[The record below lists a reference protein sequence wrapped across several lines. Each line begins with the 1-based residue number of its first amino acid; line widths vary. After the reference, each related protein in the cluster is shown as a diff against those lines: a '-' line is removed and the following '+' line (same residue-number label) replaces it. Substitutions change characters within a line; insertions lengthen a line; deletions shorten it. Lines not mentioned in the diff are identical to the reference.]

1 MALIRCPECGREI
14 SDLSSACVHCGYPLS
29 QLPDDAPACSL
40 VLLDA
45 QPGEKMV
52 LQNLCRD
59 FHMSQA
65 EAEQCA
71 ANLPAVLLKGVPA
84 AKAYEAARNSFSGCG
99 LVKVVRD
106 SDTRSPE
113 AILHAAPVADN
124 QTIRRVRPLTFW
136 STVGAILTAF
146 ALWWLISL
154 VLSAIVNSL

>member
-1 MALIRCPECGREI
+1 
-14 SDLSSACVHCGYPLS
+14 
-29 QLPDDAPACSL
+29 
-40 VLLDA
+40 
-45 QPGEKMV
+45 MV

-113 AILHAAPVADN
+113 AIFHAAPVADN

-154 VLSAIVNSL
+154 VLSAILASL

>member
-1 MALIRCPECGREI
+1 MALIRCPECGKEI

-40 VLLDA
+40 VLLDD

-65 EAEQCA
+65 QAEQCV

-84 AKAYEAARNSFSGCG
+84 SKAYEAAKLSFSACG
-99 LVKVVRD
+99 MAKVVRD
-106 SDTRSPE
+106 SDTKSPE
-113 AILHAAPVADN
+113 AIFLAKPVADN
-124 QTIRRVRPLTFW
+124 QTIRRVHPLTFW

-146 ALWWLISL
+146 ALWALISL
-154 VLSAIVNSL
+154 VFSVIVASV